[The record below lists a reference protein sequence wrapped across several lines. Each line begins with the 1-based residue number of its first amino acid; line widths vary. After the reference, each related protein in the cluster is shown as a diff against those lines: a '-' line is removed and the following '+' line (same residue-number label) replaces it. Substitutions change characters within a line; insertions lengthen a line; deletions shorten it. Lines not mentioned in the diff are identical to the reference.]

1 MYRHSKRFPEL
12 FRKSETGPWWAFL
25 PRTGPGKAPRES
37 TGHKDER
44 AAHEWYLSRV
54 RASSSDPRKDATT
67 LRQALARRLE
77 ERTAAGRA
85 AGTID
90 CLTKKAKQLERVLG
104 HSRALESIDARAV
117 DAYVATRLKEGM
129 ARTTIYKELVT
140 LRGAMKLARRQGYAV
155 KAVEEVMPLDFS
167 ASYKPKERALS
178 EYEIG
183 RLLEK
188 LAPKRAAV
196 VAFILATGATYPS
209 EVAPLRKGDIDTKNW
224 IVRLRGTK
232 RHTRD
237 RKVPIVSFARP
248 WLEMAVKYLPLE
260 RWSNIRRDLH
270 EACAAAGIAVC
281 SPNDLRRSVATLLR
295 IKGVEPH
302 LIGVFL
308 GHRDSR
314 MAERTYARIGPSDL
328 ANLLTERLGDAGEE
342 VSGGTLREA
351 GRGRGGAA

>member
-1 MYRHSKRFPEL
+1 MEASKRGGTVYKRSKRFPEL
-12 FRKSETGPWWAFL
+12 FRKFDTGPWWAFL

-37 TGHKDER
+37 TGHKDEL
-44 AAHEWYLSRV
+44 AAHKWYLGRV
-54 RASSSDPRKDATT
+54 RENTGDARKDAST

-104 HSRALESIDARAV
+104 HTRALESIDARAV
-117 DAYVATRLKEGM
+117 DGYVATRLREGM

-178 EYEIG
+178 EFEIE
-183 RLLEK
+183 RLLGA

-196 VAFILATGATYPS
+196 AAFILATGATYPS
-209 EVAPLRKGDIDTKNW
+209 EVSPLRKGDIDTVKW

-237 RKVPIVSFARP
+237 RRVPIVSFARG
-248 WLEMAVKYLPLE
+248 WLTMAVKHLPFE
-260 RWSNIRRDLH
+260 RWTNVRRDLH
-270 EACAAAGIAVC
+270 DACTAAGIAVC

-295 IKGVEPH
+295 ARGVEPS
-302 LIGVFL
+302 LIGAYL
-308 GHRDSR
+308 GHADSR
-314 MAERTYARIGPSDL
+314 MAERVYGRL
-328 ANLLTERLGDAGEE
+328 APDQLAHLLAQRL
-342 VSGGTLREA
+342 
-351 GRGRGGAA
+351 AATA